1 MNADSSSTLSALNAQ
16 GNADPLPVT
25 PAEQPKL
32 QIRLKNEDGVV
43 KLILPT
49 TAETPAAASWNDLW
63 EQLQQRLQAGKRFW
77 QPLAVVHLIAQDR
90 LLDARQ
96 LQGIADAL
104 TDVALQLQLVS
115 TSRRQTAV
123 AAATAGYS
131 VTQQSAIAPL
141 VPSSTVDSTPLL
153 VEPLYLQMTVRS
165 GMDIRHEGTVII
177 MGDVNPGGEIFAAGD
192 IIIWGRLRGIAHAGY
207 PNNPQ
212 CLIMALQMEPT
223 QLRIA
228 DRVARAPETPPP
240 QFEPEIAYVTP
251 EGIRIA
257 RAIDLKTTPYL
268 RELAL
273 PGSQRSD

>member
-1 MNADSSSTLSALNAQ
+1 MNTDSSTNSQTTTENLSPQ
-16 GNADPLPVT
+16 PV
-25 PAEQPKL
+25 PERPKL
-32 QIRLKNEDGVV
+32 QIRLKPEGGVM

-49 TAETPAAASWNDLW
+49 EAQMPVGSNWNDLW
-63 EQLQQRLQAGKRFW
+63 EQLQQRLQGTKRFW
-77 QPLAVVHLIAQDR
+77 QPLMTVHLIAHDR

-96 LQGIADAL
+96 LQAIADSLAE
-104 TDVALQLQLVS
+104 VHLQLQLVT

-131 VTQQSAIAPL
+131 IDQNPVIP
-141 VPSSTVDSTPLL
+141 PPIDDDKPPMEPL

-165 GMDIRHEGTVII
+165 GIDIRHNGTVIV
-177 MGDVNPGGEIFAAGD
+177 MGDVNPGGEIYAGGD
-192 IIIWGRLRGIAHAGY
+192 ILVWGKLKGIAHAGY

-228 DRVARAPETPPP
+228 NYVARSPEQPPA

-251 EGIRIA
+251 DGIRIA
-257 RAIDLKTTPYL
+257 RSADVRLTPHLRDLAMSPNL
-268 RELAL
+268 RS
-273 PGSQRSD
+273 P

>member
-1 MNADSSSTLSALNAQ
+1 MNADFSSTLSMLNAQ
-16 GNADPLPVT
+16 EKLDPT
-25 PAEQPKL
+25 PATPSEQPKL

-49 TAETPAAASWNDLW
+49 EAETPASAGWNDLW

-77 QPLAVVHLIAQDR
+77 QPLTVVHLVAHDR

-104 TDVALQLQLVS
+104 SDVALQLRLVA

-131 VTQQSAIAPL
+131 VTQQSTIAPL
-141 VPSSTVDSTPLL
+141 LAPEAGATPQL

-177 MGDVNPGGEIFAAGD
+177 VGDVNPGGEIFAAGD
-192 IIIWGRLRGIAHAGY
+192 IIVWGRLRGIAHAGY

-251 EGIRIA
+251 QGIRIA
-257 RAIDLKTTPYL
+257 RAIDVKTTPYL

-273 PGSQRSD
+273 PVSQRAE

>member
-1 MNADSSSTLSALNAQ
+1 MNSDPSSTLPTMNAS
-16 GNADPLPVT
+16 GETDTTPVT
-25 PAEQPKL
+25 PTEQPKL
-32 QIRLKNEDGVV
+32 QLRLKNEDGVV

-49 TAETPAAASWNDLW
+49 EAETPVSVSWNDLW
-63 EQLQQRLQAGKRFW
+63 EQLQQRLQGGKRFW
-77 QPLAVVHLIAQDR
+77 QPLTAVHLIAHDR

-96 LQGIADAL
+96 LQVIADAL
-104 TDVALQLQLVS
+104 SDVSLQLQLVS

-131 VTQQSAIAPL
+131 ITQQSTISPLTPQTDEPQTPL
-141 VPSSTVDSTPLL
+141 VS
-153 VEPLYLQMTVRS
+153 EPMYLQMTVRS
-165 GMDIRHEGTVII
+165 GMDIRHQGSVII

-192 IIIWGRLRGIAHAGY
+192 IIVWGRLRGIAHAGY

-251 EGIRIA
+251 QGIRIA
-257 RAIDLKTTPYL
+257 RAIDLKITPYL

-273 PGSQRSD
+273 PISQRAD

>member
-1 MNADSSSTLSALNAQ
+1 MNADSSSTLSTVNAQ
-16 GNADPLPVT
+16 GKADPIPVT
-25 PAEQPKL
+25 PTEQPKL
-32 QIRLKNEDGVV
+32 QIRLKNEEGVV

-49 TAETPAAASWNDLW
+49 EAETPASASWSDLW

-96 LQGIADAL
+96 LQAIADAL

-123 AAATAGYS
+123 AAATAGYCVS
-131 VTQQSAIAPL
+131 QQSTIAPL
-141 VPSSTVDSTPLL
+141 IPPSTEAPLPPIA
-153 VEPLYLQMTVRS
+153 EPLYLQMTVRS
-165 GMDIRHEGTVII
+165 GMDIRHQGTVII

-192 IIIWGRLRGIAHAGY
+192 IIVWGRLRGIAHAGY

-251 EGIRIA
+251 QGIRIA
-257 RAIDLKTTPYL
+257 RAIDLRTTPYL

-273 PGSQRSD
+273 PSSQRSD